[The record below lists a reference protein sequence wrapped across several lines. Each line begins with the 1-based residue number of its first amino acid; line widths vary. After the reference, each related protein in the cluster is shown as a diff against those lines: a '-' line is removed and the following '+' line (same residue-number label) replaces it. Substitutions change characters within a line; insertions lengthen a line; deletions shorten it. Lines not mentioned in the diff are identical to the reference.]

1 MRERWQLKKKNNWFG
16 GCWFNL
22 VKKYI
27 VKLVFNMIH
36 KIITIKKKCNNKM
49 MGNIKAPIKQISN
62 KPFSI
67 SIFHLLFS

>member
-1 MRERWQLKKKNNWFG
+1 MRKRWQLKKKKNNQFG

-36 KIITIKKKCNNKM
+36 EIIIIRKKCNNKI
-49 MGNIKAPIKQISN
+49 MGNIKAYKAQ
-62 KPFSI
+62 
-67 SIFHLLFS
+67 